1 MSQRIGAVAFVLL
14 LCILGSVAYNIV
26 VSGQLLPGIVAWVQK
41 VMR

>member
-1 MSQRIGAVAFVLL
+1 MSQRIGAVTFVLL

-26 VSGQLLPGIVAWVQK
+26 MSGRLLDGIWAWVLR